1 MTRKKQRPPDGRGAV
16 AVEQTT
22 GTAPKLPHERDESTD
37 AMQDDGSRERIQQA
51 HDDVVA
57 GRRDTSRGETSD
69 ATYHRLHK

>member
-1 MTRKKQRPPDGRGAV
+1 MCPAIRHRAIVVSP
-16 AVEQTT
+16 T

-37 AMQDDGSRERIQQA
+37 AMQDDGPRERIRQA

-69 ATYHRLHK
+69 ATYHRLRK